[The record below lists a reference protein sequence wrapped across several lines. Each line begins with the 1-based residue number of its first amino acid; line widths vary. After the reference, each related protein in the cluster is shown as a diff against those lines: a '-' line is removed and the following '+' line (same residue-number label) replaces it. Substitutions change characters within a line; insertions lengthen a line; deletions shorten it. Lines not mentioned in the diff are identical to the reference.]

1 MEDRDRDYTIV
12 NGQTNDNRQED
23 LLQEDY
29 RDFVP
34 SPSQSPRNSI
44 ESSKS
49 VRIRGRSYQSQKERI
64 NKLLTDLEADPDKY
78 HSEQLEKQAT
88 LLSTMLKD
96 LDITGIISLADSEPD
111 FIEVFGETED
121 QVSDWG
127 H

>member
-1 MEDRDRDYTIV
+1 MKNNDDCQEDFQEEEDRDFI
-12 NGQTNDNRQED
+12 
-23 LLQEDY
+23 
-29 RDFVP
+29 P
-34 SPSQSPRNSI
+34 SPPSSPRNSI

-121 QVSDWG
+121 QVSD
-127 H
+127 